1 MIVEVLQGIYKSP
14 LVSSWVEC
22 VNPCGRINRTQGF
35 VVHPIGAYG
44 CVQMSSDIRKIK
56 VILVHNEKQSKN
68 RSRCKHSNEQKFLEI
83 FLFLGV

>member
-35 VVHPIGAYG
+35 VVHPIGAYPCG
-44 CVQMSSDIRKIK
+44 
-56 VILVHNEKQSKN
+56 
-68 RSRCKHSNEQKFLEI
+68 KHHPVTVEGS
-83 FLFLGV
+83 

>member
-35 VVHPIGAYG
+35 AVRPIRAYRCEGPTESPCAQTDCFQG
-44 CVQMSSDIRKIK
+44 C
-56 VILVHNEKQSKN
+56 LA
-68 RSRCKHSNEQKFLEI
+68 
-83 FLFLGV
+83 

>member
-35 VVHPIGAYG
+35 AVRPIRAYPRGQHHPVTVEG
-44 CVQMSSDIRKIK
+44 S
-56 VILVHNEKQSKN
+56 
-68 RSRCKHSNEQKFLEI
+68 
-83 FLFLGV
+83 